1 MTNPYDIPDDF
12 FDLAPDEAPGASL
25 KTTAPARLYPGDTGT
40 LPAETRQLLVN
51 LLRGPYFERS
61 RSVRLWEVLKAN
73 EKLVRERLCDLYL
86 DLLIDDE
93 FGVAFCRRPDLGDH
107 EAPSLLNTVRLR
119 FLDSAMLLELRD
131 RLMRARAGG
140 ERAVVT
146 KVELAEMLRLFD
158 RAADQNA
165 PVFQKHF
172 AGVLKRLT
180 ERRIL
185 LPLKSGDA
193 MEISPVLPLLFPT
206 ADIESLRA
214 AYVRRMLNDAASP
227 EEKEALGRRYEMLQ
241 AEGAALESTD
251 DEEPDASADDAEDA
265 LDDADMKE
273 GDPR

>member
-1 MTNPYDIPDDF
+1 MTISYDLPDD
-12 FDLAPDEAPGASL
+12 DVAADDVAADGPDAKP
-25 KTTAPARLYPGDTGT
+25 KAPAPEPLYPGDTGT
-40 LPAETRQLLVN
+40 LPAETRQVLVN

-61 RSVRLWEVLKAN
+61 RSVRLWEVLKVN
-73 EKLVRERLCDLYL
+73 EKLVRERLSDLYL

-93 FGVAFCRRPDLGDH
+93 FGVAFCRRPDLGDL

-172 AGVLKRLT
+172 MGVIKRLT

-185 LPLKSGDA
+185 LQLKSGDA

-206 ADIESLRA
+206 ADIETLRA
-214 AYVRRMLNDAASP
+214 AYVRRMMNDAASP
-227 EEKEALGRRYEMLQ
+227 EEKAELGRRYEMLK
-241 AEGAALESTD
+241 AEGAAIELTD
-251 DEEPDASADDAEDA
+251 DEADE
-265 LDDADMKE
+265 ADEADE
-273 GDPR
+273 GEAR